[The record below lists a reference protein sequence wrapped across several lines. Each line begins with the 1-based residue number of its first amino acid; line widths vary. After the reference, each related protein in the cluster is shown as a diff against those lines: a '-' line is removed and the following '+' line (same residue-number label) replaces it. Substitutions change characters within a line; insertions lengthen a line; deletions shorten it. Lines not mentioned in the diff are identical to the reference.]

1 MRRNKMGISNVF
13 LLGMTAGVV
22 LGSYLANRLMP
33 KEDYKQEFSPMQSN
47 MQNSLQNNM
56 QTEKDTSFSK
66 VVQNLG
72 EDGKKDLFDTFLNGE
87 KEELMHKANELN

>member
-33 KEDYKQEFSPMQSN
+33 KEENKQESSPMQTK
-47 MQNSLQNNM
+47 M
-56 QTEKDTSFSK
+56 QTENDTSFNK
-66 VVQNLG
+66 IVQNLG

>member
-33 KEDYKQEFSPMQSN
+33 KEDFKQES
-47 MQNSLQNNM
+47 SLM